1 MTNDNSNEQ
10 LHAKEAGPKNEM
22 VDGFDDVVELGKQM
36 EQISEEND
44 EDKLEKSHD
53 SAVRSDLNK

>member
-10 LHAKEAGPKNEM
+10 LHAKEAEPKNEM
-22 VDGFDDVVELGKQM
+22 VDDFNDVVELGKQM